1 MQETI
6 YVGLD
11 LGSSVCQQTVLS
23 GDGGRRF
30 SRVIATSEKSLRTA
44 FDKLEGDVRVHMEAG
59 ELASWV
65 QSILKPLV
73 SQVVVSHPRSLAW
86 IGKDA
91 VKDDKI
97 DAGKLAELLRLGRV
111 HEVYCEEDAKRRIF
125 KHLVTHH
132 EQMSREQAR
141 RKSKIKARLRT
152 LGVIRKDARLFS
164 AGGQTTLLDGQGSV
178 EIKAMIAQSFSVL
191 NQMLECEREAKR
203 AMLEYS
209 RRFPEVR
216 LLQTAPG
223 VGAITACRF
232 VGYLQ
237 TPLRFSNKRKLWRYS
252 RLGITRRESNGKRLG
267 HPRLDNAGVG
277 SLKDVSRKVFEA
289 ARRCK
294 GDNSFKRA
302 YVSSLD
308 NTKNA
313 VHARLATQRKILGCL
328 RAMWIA
334 DQPYRDFGG

>member
-11 LGSSVCQQTVLS
+11 LGSSRCQQTVM
-23 GDGGRRF
+23 DAGGSVRF
-30 SRVIATSEKSLRTA
+30 SRSVLTSEQQLRSA
-44 FDKLEGDVRVHMEAG
+44 FDVLGGDVRVHLEAG
-59 ELASWV
+59 ELALWV
-65 QSILKPLV
+65 GSIIKPLV
-73 SQVVVSHPRSLAW
+73 SEVVVSHPRSLAW
-86 IGKDA
+86 IGKDS
-91 VKDDKI
+91 VKDDKV

-111 HEVYCEEDAKRRIF
+111 HEVYCEEDNERRMF

-164 AGGQTTLLDGQGSV
+164 ASGQAALLESIAEP
-178 EIKAMIAQSFSVL
+178 EIKRIIAQSFAVL
-191 NQMLECEREAKR
+191 NWMVECEREAR
-203 AMLEYS
+203 AAMIEYS
-209 RRFPEVR
+209 RRFAEVR
-216 LLQTAPG
+216 RLQTAPG
-223 VGAITACRF
+223 VGAIMACRF

-237 TPLRFSNKRKLWRYS
+237 TPRRFSNKRKLWRYC
-252 RLGITRRESNGKRLG
+252 RLGITRRESNGKRLS

-294 GDNSFKRA
+294 GDNSFKRC
-302 YVSSLD
+302 YEQSLE
-308 NTKNA
+308 NTKNQI
-313 VHARLATQRKILGCL
+313 HARLATQRKILGRL

-334 DQPYRDFGG
+334 NQPYRDFGG